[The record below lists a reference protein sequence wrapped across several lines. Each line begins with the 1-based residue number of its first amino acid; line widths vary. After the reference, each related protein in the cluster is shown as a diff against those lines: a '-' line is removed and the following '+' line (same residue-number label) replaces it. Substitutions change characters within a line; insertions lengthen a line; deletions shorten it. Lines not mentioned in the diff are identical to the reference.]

1 LIPRNRTADAPDVTS
16 ERMIMNVPDV
26 ADFLRV
32 SESTIRKLVKERR
45 IPYFK
50 LEGRYLFYR
59 GALEKWA
66 SDLTIEVEKGST
78 KGEASQKAEEIWTSK
93 EEH

>member
-1 LIPRNRTADAPDVTS
+1 MADVPKVD
-16 ERMIMNVPDV
+16 RIIMNAPEV

-32 SESTIRKLVKERR
+32 SESTIRKLVKEKR

-59 GALEKWA
+59 G
-66 SDLTIEVEKGST
+66 TIET
-78 KGEASQKAEEIWTSK
+78 
-93 EEH
+93 

>member
-1 LIPRNRTADAPDVTS
+1 MADTADISP
-16 ERMIMNVPDV
+16 ERTIMDVPDV
-26 ADFLRV
+26 AAFLRV
-32 SESTIRKLVKERR
+32 SESTIRKLVKGKR

-66 SDLTIEVEKGST
+66 SDLTIEAEEGST
-78 KGEASQKAEEIWTSK
+78 KGEASQKAEEIWDRGK
-93 EEH
+93 GK

>member
-1 LIPRNRTADAPDVTS
+1 MNKSQSDITS
-16 ERMIMNVPDV
+16 ERTIMNVPDV

-32 SESTIRKLVKERR
+32 SESTIRKLVKGKR

-59 GALEKWA
+59 SAIEKWA
-66 SDLTIEVEKGST
+66 DDLTIKAEKGSI
-78 KGEASQKAEEIWTSK
+78 KGDASQRAEEIWKSK
-93 EEH
+93 EAP

>member
-1 LIPRNRTADAPDVTS
+1 MADKPDTIS

-32 SESTIRKLVKERR
+32 SESTIRKLVKEKR

-66 SDLTIEVEKGST
+66 NDLTIEPEKGST
-78 KGEASQKAEEIWTSK
+78 KGDASQKAEEIWDQRK
-93 EEH
+93 GK

>member
-1 LIPRNRTADAPDVTS
+1 MADKPDTIS
-16 ERMIMNVPDV
+16 ERVIMNVPDV

-32 SESTIRKLVKERR
+32 SESTIRKLVKEKR

-66 SDLTIEVEKGST
+66 NDLTIEPEKGST
-78 KGEASQKAEEIWTSK
+78 EGEASQKADEIWSTTK
-93 EEH
+93 GK

>member
-1 LIPRNRTADAPDVTS
+1 LVPIDTMADVPKVD
-16 ERMIMNVPDV
+16 RIIMNAPEV

-32 SESTIRKLVKERR
+32 SESTIRKLVKEKR

-59 GALEKWA
+59 GTIETWV
-66 SDLTIEVEKGST
+66 SDLTIEPEKGSIE
-78 KGEASQKAEEIWTSK
+78 GEASHKAEEIWNQRK
-93 EEH
+93 GK

>member
-1 LIPRNRTADAPDVTS
+1 MNKSQFNKTS
-16 ERMIMNVPDV
+16 ERTIMNVPDV

-32 SESTIRKLVKERR
+32 SESTIRKLVKGKR

-59 GALEKWA
+59 SALEKWA
-66 SDLTIEVEKGST
+66 DDLTIEAEEGST
-78 KGEASQKAEEIWTSK
+78 KGDASQKAEEIWHQRK
-93 EEH
+93 GK

>member
-1 LIPRNRTADAPDVTS
+1 MSDISDKTS
-16 ERMIMNVPDV
+16 ERTIMNVPEV

-32 SESTIRKLVKERR
+32 SESTIRKLVKEKR

-59 GALEKWA
+59 SALENWA
-66 SDLTIEVEKGST
+66 DDLTIEPERGST
-78 KGEASQKAEEIWTSK
+78 KGDARQKAEEIWNQRK
-93 EEH
+93 GE

>member
-1 LIPRNRTADAPDVTS
+1 MADTANITP
-16 ERMIMNVPDV
+16 ERMIMNAPEV
-26 ADFLRV
+26 AEFLRV
-32 SESTIRKLVKERR
+32 SESTIRKLVKEKR

-66 SDLTIEVEKGST
+66 NELTIEPEKGST
-78 KGEASQKAEEIWTSK
+78 EGEASQKAEEVWIK
-93 EEH
+93 RKG